1 MNAAPPILALA
12 SDYDATLA
20 FEGKIAAST
29 REALSRFK
37 ASGRK
42 LLLVT
47 GRDLNDLL
55 AILPD
60 IELFD
65 CAVAENGAV
74 IYWPSSRQIESLAAS
89 PPKQFLEKLRERG
102 VQPLSVGCSIVATKL
117 PRYEAVQET
126 ISEMGLPLEV
136 ILNRD
141 SVMVLPAG
149 MNKATGLARA
159 LSELRLQPD
168 QVVGIGDAENDEAFL
183 ELCGFSV
190 AVANAIPRIK
200 QISGLM
206 TEGEHGSGVVEVIE
220 KILAGEPLSRLSAVP
235 GRDR

>member
-1 MNAAPPILALA
+1 MNAAPPIRALA

-20 FEGKIAAST
+20 FEGKIDPST
-29 REALSRFK
+29 REALSRLK

-47 GRDLNDLL
+47 GRDLDDLL

-60 IELFD
+60 IEFFD

-74 IYWPSSRQIESLAAS
+74 LYWPSTRRIESLAPP
-89 PPKQFLEKLRERG
+89 PPKEFLEKLRERG
-102 VQPLSVGCSIVATKL
+102 VQPLSASRSIVATKL
-117 PRYEAVQET
+117 SHYEAVQLT
-126 ISEMGLPLEV
+126 ISEMGLQLEM

-141 SVMVLPAG
+141 SLMVLPAG
-149 MNKATGLARA
+149 MNKATGLTRA
-159 LSELRLQPD
+159 LSELRLQSD
-168 QVVGIGDAENDEAFL
+168 HVVGIGDAENDEAFL

-200 QISGLM
+200 QISDLI
-206 TEGEHGSGVVEVIE
+206 TEQEHGAGVVELID
-220 KILAGEPLSRLSAVP
+220 KILSEEPLLDVSTLRSHQC
-235 GRDR
+235 

>member
-29 REALSRFK
+29 REALSRLK

-47 GRDLNDLL
+47 GRDLDDLL
-55 AILPD
+55 AILPG

-74 IYWPSSRQIESLAAS
+74 LYWPSRRRIESLAPT
-89 PPKQFLEKLRERG
+89 PPKDFLEKLRERG
-102 VQPLSVGCSIVATKL
+102 VQPLSTGRSIVATKL
-117 PRYEAVQET
+117 SHYEAVQRT
-126 ISEMGLPLEV
+126 ISELGLQLEI

-141 SVMVLPAG
+141 SIMVLPGG

-183 ELCGFSV
+183 ELCRFSV

-200 QISGLM
+200 QISDLI
-206 TEGEHGSGVVEVIE
+206 TEKEHGPGVVEVIE
-220 KILAGEPLSRLSAVP
+220 KILAEEPLHRLFATP
-235 GRDR
+235 AHRQ